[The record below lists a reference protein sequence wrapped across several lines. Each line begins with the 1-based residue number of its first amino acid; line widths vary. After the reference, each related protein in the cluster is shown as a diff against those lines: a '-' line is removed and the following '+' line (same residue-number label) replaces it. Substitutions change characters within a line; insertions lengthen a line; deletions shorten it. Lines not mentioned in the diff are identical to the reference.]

1 MQILEFQIFLRLMT
15 NYTFLKSGPANPN
28 KKNIFKIFKTHGVSK
43 KNLKLKGKCAR
54 VIAKIV
60 QSEL

>member
-28 KKNIFKIFKTHGVSK
+28 KKNIFKIFKTHRGIEE
-43 KNLKLKGKCAR
+43 KLKT
-54 VIAKIV
+54 
-60 QSEL
+60 